1 MSEWLQVKNLEML
14 VSKSEFNLDI
24 NKNSDV
30 LLFSC
35 DLLNIARGRCDLVL
49 KKKSKPSISYININM
64 DKPVMVGEINFSK
77 EKFENIL
84 DSINKFL
91 NKNNSK
97 KLKIILFLNQPL
109 AVNNHGVLSLDQD
122 IKLEII
128 NLKLIFPII

>member
-1 MSEWLQVKNLEML
+1 MSEWLQVKNLEMF

-49 KKKSKPSISYININM
+49 KKTLKSSTSYIKINM
-64 DKPVMVGEINFSK
+64 DKPVMLGEVNFSK

-84 DSINKFL
+84 DSTYKFL

-97 KLKIILFLNQPL
+97 KLKIILFLNKPL
-109 AVNNHGVLSLDQD
+109 AVNNYGVLSIDQN

-128 NLKLIFPII
+128 NLKFIFPII

>member
-14 VSKSEFNLDI
+14 VSKSELNLDI

-49 KKKSKPSISYININM
+49 KKTLNSSISCISINM
-64 DKPVMVGEINFSK
+64 DKPVMVGEINFSQ

-84 DSINKFL
+84 NSIDKFL

-97 KLKIILFLNQPL
+97 KLKIILFLNKPL
-109 AVNNHGVLSLDQD
+109 AVNNHGVLSIDQN

>member
-1 MSEWLQVKNLEML
+1 MSEWLQVKSLEML
-14 VSKSEFNLDI
+14 VSKSELNLDI

-49 KKKSKPSISYININM
+49 KKTLNSPISYISITM
-64 DKPVMVGEINFSK
+64 DKPVMAGEINFSK

-84 DSINKFL
+84 DSISKFL

-97 KLKIILFLNQPL
+97 KLKIILFLNKPL
-109 AVNNHGVLSLDQD
+109 AVNNHGVLSIDQN

>member
-14 VSKSEFNLDI
+14 VSKSELNLDI

-49 KKKSKPSISYININM
+49 KKTLNPSISCISINM

-97 KLKIILFLNQPL
+97 KLKIILFLNKPL
-109 AVNNHGVLSLDQD
+109 AVNNHGVLSIDQN

-128 NLKLIFPII
+128 NLKLIFPLI

>member
-14 VSKSEFNLDI
+14 VSKSELNLDI

-49 KKKSKPSISYININM
+49 KKTLNSSISSISINM
-64 DKPVMVGEINFSK
+64 DKPVMVGEINFSQ

-84 DSINKFL
+84 NSIDKFL

-97 KLKIILFLNQPL
+97 KLKIILFLNKPL
-109 AVNNHGVLSLDQD
+109 AVNNHGVLSIDQN

>member
-1 MSEWLQVKNLEML
+1 MSEWLQVNNLEML
-14 VSKSEFNLDI
+14 VSKSEFNLDL

-49 KKKSKPSISYININM
+49 KKTLNSSTSYIKINM
-64 DKPVMVGEINFSK
+64 DKPVMLGEINFSK

-84 DSINKFL
+84 DSIGKFL

-97 KLKIILFLNQPL
+97 KLKIILFLNKPL
-109 AVNNHGVLSLDQD
+109 AVNNYGVLSIDEN

>member
-1 MSEWLQVKNLEML
+1 MSEWLQVKSLEML
-14 VSKSEFNLDI
+14 VSKSELNLDI

-49 KKKSKPSISYININM
+49 KKTLNSPISYISITM
-64 DKPVMVGEINFSK
+64 DKPVMVAEINFSK

-84 DSINKFL
+84 DSISKFL

-97 KLKIILFLNQPL
+97 KLKIILFLNKPL
-109 AVNNHGVLSLDQD
+109 AVNNYGVLSIDQN

>member
-14 VSKSEFNLDI
+14 VSKSELNLDI

-49 KKKSKPSISYININM
+49 KKTLNTSVSYISINM
-64 DKPVMVGEINFSK
+64 DKPVMIGEMNFAK

-84 DSINKFL
+84 NSIYKFL

-97 KLKIILFLNQPL
+97 KLKIILFLNKPL
-109 AVNNHGVLSLDQD
+109 AVNNHGVLSIDQN

-128 NLKLIFPII
+128 NIKLIFPMI

>member
-1 MSEWLQVKNLEML
+1 MSEWLQVKSLEML
-14 VSKSEFNLDI
+14 VSKSELNLDI

-49 KKKSKPSISYININM
+49 KKKLNSSISYISINM
-64 DKPVMVGEINFSK
+64 DKPVMEGEINFSK

-84 DSINKFL
+84 SSINKFL

-97 KLKIILFLNQPL
+97 KLKIILFLNKPL
-109 AVNNHGVLSLDQD
+109 AVNNHGVLSIDQN

>member
-1 MSEWLQVKNLEML
+1 MASSKKFRKCLFQNLSL
-14 VSKSEFNLDI
+14 TLDI

-49 KKKSKPSISYININM
+49 KKTLNSSTSYISINM

-84 DSINKFL
+84 DSIDKFL

-97 KLKIILFLNQPL
+97 KLKIILFLNKPL
-109 AVNNHGVLSLDQD
+109 AVNNHGVLSIDQN

>member
-24 NKNSDV
+24 NNNSDV

-84 DSINKFL
+84 DSVNKFL

-97 KLKIILFLNQPL
+97 KLKIILFLNKPL

>member
-14 VSKSEFNLDI
+14 VSKSELNLDI

-49 KKKSKPSISYININM
+49 KNTLNSSISYISINV

-84 DSINKFL
+84 DSMNRFL

-97 KLKIILFLNQPL
+97 KLKIILFLNKPL
-109 AVNNHGVLSLDQD
+109 AVSNHGVLSIDQD

>member
-14 VSKSEFNLDI
+14 VSKSELNLDI

-49 KKKSKPSISYININM
+49 KKTFNSSVSYISINM
-64 DKPVMVGEINFSK
+64 DKPVMVGEMNFSK

-84 DSINKFL
+84 DSINRFL

-97 KLKIILFLNQPL
+97 KLKIILFLNKPL
-109 AVNNHGVLSLDQD
+109 AVSNHGVLSIDQD

>member
-14 VSKSEFNLDI
+14 VSKSELNLDI
-24 NKNSDV
+24 NKNSDI

-49 KKKSKPSISYININM
+49 KKKINSSISYISISM

-84 DSINKFL
+84 DSLNKFL
-91 NKNNSK
+91 NKNNNK
-97 KLKIILFLNQPL
+97 KLKIILSLNKPL
-109 AVNNHGVLSLDQD
+109 AVNNHGVLSIDQN
-122 IKLEII
+122 IKLEIV
-128 NLKLIFPII
+128 NLKLVFPII

>member
-14 VSKSEFNLDI
+14 VSKSELNLDI

-49 KKKSKPSISYININM
+49 KKKLNSSISYICINM
-64 DKPVMVGEINFSK
+64 DKPVMEGEINFSK

-97 KLKIILFLNQPL
+97 KLKIILFLNKPL
-109 AVNNHGVLSLDQD
+109 AVNNHGVLSIDQN

>member
-14 VSKSEFNLDI
+14 VSKSELNLDI

-49 KKKSKPSISYININM
+49 KKTLNSSISYISIKM
-64 DKPVMVGEINFSK
+64 DKPVMEGEINFSK

-84 DSINKFL
+84 DSIAKFL
-91 NKNNSK
+91 SKNNSK
-97 KLKIILFLNQPL
+97 KLKIILFLNKPL
-109 AVNNHGVLSLDQD
+109 AVNNHGVLSIEQN

>member
-49 KKKSKPSISYININM
+49 KKKSKPYISYININM

-97 KLKIILFLNQPL
+97 KLKIILFLNKPL

>member
-1 MSEWLQVKNLEML
+1 
-14 VSKSEFNLDI
+14 
-24 NKNSDV
+24 
-30 LLFSC
+30 
-35 DLLNIARGRCDLVL
+35 
-49 KKKSKPSISYININM
+49 M

-84 DSINKFL
+84 DSIDKFL

-97 KLKIILFLNQPL
+97 KLKIILFLNKPL
-109 AVNNHGVLSLDQD
+109 AVNNHGLLSIDQN

>member
-14 VSKSEFNLDI
+14 VSKSELNLDI

-49 KKKSKPSISYININM
+49 KKTLNSSVSYISINM

-84 DSINKFL
+84 SSINKFL

-97 KLKIILFLNQPL
+97 KLKIILFLNKPL
-109 AVNNHGVLSLDQD
+109 AVNNHGVLSIDQN
-122 IKLEII
+122 IKLEIV

>member
-14 VSKSEFNLDI
+14 VSKSELNLDI
-24 NKNSDV
+24 NKKNDV

-49 KKKSKPSISYININM
+49 KKTLKSSISYISINI
-64 DKPVMVGEINFSK
+64 DKPVMAGEIYFSK

-84 DSINKFL
+84 DSINRFL

-97 KLKIILFLNQPL
+97 KLKIILFLNKPL
-109 AVNNHGVLSLDQD
+109 AVNNHGLLSIDQN

>member
-1 MSEWLQVKNLEML
+1 MSEWLQVNTLEML
-14 VSKSEFNLDI
+14 VSKSELNLDV
-24 NKNSDV
+24 NKNSDL

-49 KKKSKPSISYININM
+49 KKTLNSSISFISINM
-64 DKPVMVGEINFSK
+64 NKPVMVGEINFSK
-77 EKFENIL
+77 EKFDNIL
-84 DSINKFL
+84 NSIDKFL

-97 KLKIILFLNQPL
+97 KLKIILFLNKPL
-109 AVNNHGVLSLDQD
+109 AVNNHGVLSIDQN

>member
-1 MSEWLQVKNLEML
+1 MIECLKVKNLEML
-14 VSKSEFNLDI
+14 VSKSELNLDI

-49 KKKSKPSISYININM
+49 KKTLNSSISYISINM

-84 DSINKFL
+84 DSI
-91 NKNNSK
+91 
-97 KLKIILFLNQPL
+97 
-109 AVNNHGVLSLDQD
+109 
-122 IKLEII
+122 I
-128 NLKLIFPII
+128 NF

>member
-1 MSEWLQVKNLEML
+1 MNEWLQVKNLEMF

-49 KKKSKPSISYININM
+49 KKTLKSSTSYIKINM
-64 DKPVMVGEINFSK
+64 DKPVMLGEVNFSK

-84 DSINKFL
+84 DSTYKFL

-97 KLKIILFLNQPL
+97 KLKIILFLNKPL
-109 AVNNHGVLSLDQD
+109 AVNNYGVLSIDQN

-128 NLKLIFPII
+128 NLKFIFPII